1 MMEVTRTFSSEA
13 GSGSCEENASKYS
26 PESTFSSPGLESAHE
41 LYAVCVQETQMSPRY
56 RPGEMV
62 WMDPNK
68 PLKRGDDVL
77 VRLNDAKT
85 AQTIGIIREFV
96 AWQDRELVLTLSDRI
111 GAERYSSNE
120 VISVHPIV
128 FCSRI

>member
-1 MMEVTRTFSSEA
+1 MACHQLIVVEDDCPELAFSQP
-13 GSGSCEENASKYS
+13 GFENA
-26 PESTFSSPGLESAHE
+26 HD
-41 LYAVCVQETQMSPRY
+41 LYAAYVQVTQMSPRY

-96 AWQDRELVLTLSDRI
+96 AWEDCQLVLAMFNPSRE
-111 GAERYSSNE
+111 ERYSLDE
-120 VISVHPIV
+120 VISIHPVV